1 MKFAYYSPNRG
12 AKIPL
17 KNKIFMALG
26 IALALVLLFAFTFTV
41 VLVALAGGIL
51 VFILNLFSGR
61 QRKAAFPSHQDYP
74 SSRPQRPPR
83 QEKDDDII
91 DI

>member
-1 MKFAYYSPNRG
+1 MKFAYYSPNSG

-26 IALALVLLFAFTFTV
+26 IAFALVLLFAFTFTV
-41 VLVALAGGIL
+41 VLVALAGGFVI
-51 VFILNLFSGR
+51 FILNLFSGR
-61 QRKAAFPSHQDYP
+61 QKKTAFPSHQNYP
-74 SSRPQRPPR
+74 SSRPQRPTR
-83 QEKDDDII
+83 RENEDDII